1 MALERFVD
9 PELDVSYLDPVKRG
23 SGLLEEKTSK
33 NSDNFVFKVAE
44 FAFAV

>member
-1 MALERFVD
+1 MNYFKSGSGD
-9 PELDVSYLDPVKRG
+9 PGIRG
-23 SGLLEEKTSK
+23 SGLLEDKTSK